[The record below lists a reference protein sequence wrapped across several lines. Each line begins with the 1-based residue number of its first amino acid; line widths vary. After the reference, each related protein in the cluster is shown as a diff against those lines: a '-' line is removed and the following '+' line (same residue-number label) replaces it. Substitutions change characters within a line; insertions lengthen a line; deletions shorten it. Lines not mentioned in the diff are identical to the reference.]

1 MARRV
6 FFSFH
11 FARDAWRVS
20 QVRNAWMLP
29 GSRDSNTIVDH
40 ASWEEIMRKG
50 PQAIQ
55 NWIDTQM
62 NGSSVVAVLIGRD
75 AHTRPWVEYEI
86 RKAHREGRGILGVH
100 LAGMK
105 DSNGTVDPAGADP
118 IAKLALTDR
127 FGTRV
132 TYPTYSWL
140 QGDGRK
146 NFSSWVETAA
156 QRAGR

>member
-1 MARRV
+1 
-6 FFSFH
+6 
-11 FARDAWRVS
+11 
-20 QVRNAWMLP
+20 
-29 GSRDSNTIVDH
+29 
-40 ASWEEIMRKG
+40 
-50 PQAIQ
+50 
-55 NWIDTQM
+55 M

-75 AHTRPWVEYEI
+75 THTRPWVEYEI

-146 NFSSWVETAA
+146 NFSSWVEAAA